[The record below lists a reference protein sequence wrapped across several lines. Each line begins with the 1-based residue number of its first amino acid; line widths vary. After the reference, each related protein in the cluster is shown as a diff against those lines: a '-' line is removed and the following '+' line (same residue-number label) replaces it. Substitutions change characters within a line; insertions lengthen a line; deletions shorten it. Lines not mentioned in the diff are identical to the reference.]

1 VVCRTSVHRSAG
13 DELRLRYYITNRRAL
28 GAKEDLLRSIEDAMS
43 AGIELIQIREKDLCA
58 RDLAALVR
66 AALRLA
72 NPHCTRILV
81 NDRADIA
88 LACGAHGV
96 HLRSHS
102 IAPRTLRRI
111 TPPGFLIGVSCHFL
125 SDLSAAEGADFAVYG
140 PIFETPG
147 KAKPIGLRALA
158 EATHTSSI
166 PVLALG
172 GVTPE
177 RAPLCLRL
185 GAAGIAG
192 IRLFQAPTSFLTG
205 RSLASSPLASSHLE
219 RYRASSGKL

>member
-1 VVCRTSVHRSAG
+1 MS
-13 DELRLRYYITNRRAL
+13 LRYYITDGRAL
-28 GAKEDLLRSIEDAMS
+28 PAKEDLLRSIENAMS
-43 AGIELIQIREKDLCA
+43 AGIELIQIRERDLCA
-58 RDLAALVR
+58 RDLSALVR

-72 NPHCTRILV
+72 NFHDTRILV

-88 LACGAHGV
+88 LACGAHGI
-96 HLRSHS
+96 HLRSRS
-102 IAPRTLRRI
+102 IAPRTLRKI
-111 TPPGFLIGVSCHFL
+111 TPPGFLIGVSCHSL
-125 SDLSAAEGADFAVYG
+125 SDLAAAEGADFAVYG

-158 EATHTSSI
+158 EATHASSI

-172 GVTPE
+172 GVTAD

-185 GAAGIAG
+185 GAAGVAG
-192 IRLFQAPTSFLTG
+192 IRLFQTPT
-205 RSLASSPLASSHLE
+205 SPLASSHLE